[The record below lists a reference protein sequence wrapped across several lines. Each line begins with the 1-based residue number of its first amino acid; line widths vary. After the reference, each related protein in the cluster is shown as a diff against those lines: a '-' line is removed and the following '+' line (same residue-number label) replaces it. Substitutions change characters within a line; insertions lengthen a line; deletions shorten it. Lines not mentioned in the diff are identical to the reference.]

1 MTGLKAPHSAP
12 ARPLLLVD
20 AGNTRIKWAWIA
32 SDVDAL
38 PVEPGDTPWQHA
50 GARSHDQ
57 LAELVEDWRDCH
69 ALGVAPPEVWISAVA
84 GPALRDALTARIARV
99 FDGARV
105 RIASSETETAGL
117 RNGYREPTQLGT
129 DRWVGAVG
137 ARAGLGSTGAAA
149 GTAWNWLR

>member
-1 MTGLKAPHSAP
+1 MTRLKAPHSAP

-69 ALGVAPPEVWISAVA
+69 ALGVAPPEV
-84 GPALRDALTARIARV
+84 
-99 FDGARV
+99 
-105 RIASSETETAGL
+105 
-117 RNGYREPTQLGT
+117 
-129 DRWVGAVG
+129 
-137 ARAGLGSTGAAA
+137 
-149 GTAWNWLR
+149 